1 MATSRRVVSGIGI
14 CEPER
19 EPKDRDNKRGNP
31 MKSSILLACCGVLAA
46 STAFAQDPVADFY
59 KKNNTIRLLVGSE
72 AGGGYDAYARLLAR
86 HISKFIPGNPTIVV
100 QNMPGAGGIVAANYL
115 YNAAPKDGSAMAQVQ
130 RLVPFVQIMGEPG
143 PQFETAKFN
152 WLCSLASEVTV
163 CVSWKASTD
172 VKTFEDLKK
181 KELIIGGSGPN
192 DTETVPATLN
202 NVLGAK
208 FKLITGYP
216 SSTAITL
223 AMERGE
229 VSAVCSSYSSLA
241 TRNAHWFR
249 DDKVNFLVQASTQKH
264 PALPNVPLALE
275 LATNPDDKALLEF
288 SDARLAIGRPF
299 MLPPGVPAERVKALR
314 AAFDQMVKDKD
325 FLADAEKE
333 GRELDI
339 VGGDEMQAL
348 LERLSKTPKAMI
360 DRLADVIK
368 YKGPTVTAKVEE
380 AAAAE
385 GAISAIEG
393 DGAKITIKLKDGKT
407 YKTSLSGSRTNLQIA
422 GKKADRKELKVG
434 QICAITAPADGQEA
448 SQVACK

>member
-1 MATSRRVVSGIGI
+1 MKLSIALAFCGI
-14 CEPER
+14 
-19 EPKDRDNKRGNP
+19 
-31 MKSSILLACCGVLAA
+31 VAA
-46 STAFAQDPVADFY
+46 SPALAQDPVSDFY
-59 KKNNTIRLLVGSE
+59 KKNNTLRLLVGSE
-72 AGGGYDAYARLLAR
+72 AGGGYDGYARLLSR
-86 HISKFIPGNPTIVV
+86 HLGRFIPGNPTIVV

-115 YNAAPKDGSAMAQVQ
+115 YNAAPKDGTVIAQVQ

-152 WLCSLASEVTV
+152 WLGSLASEVTV
-163 CVSWKASTD
+163 CVSWHTSP
-172 VKTFEDLKK
+172 VKTFQDLKK
-181 KELIIGGSGPN
+181 TELIIGGSGPN

-202 NVLGAK
+202 NVLGTK
-208 FKLITGYP
+208 FKLVTGYP
-216 SSTAITL
+216 SSTAVTL

-229 VSAVCSSYSSLA
+229 VSAVCSSYSSLV
-241 TRNAHWFR
+241 TRNAHWFKEN
-249 DDKVNFLVQASTQKH
+249 KVNFLVQSSTQKH
-264 PALPNVPLALE
+264 PELPNVPLALE
-275 LATNPDDKALLEF
+275 FATNAEDKALLEF

-314 AAFDQMVKDKD
+314 TAFNQMVKDKE

-333 GRELDI
+333 KRELDI
-339 VGGDEMQAL
+339 VSGDDMQAL

-368 YKGPTVTAKVEE
+368 YKGPTVTAKVQE

-385 GAISAIEG
+385 GAIAEIEN
-393 DGAKITIKLKDGKT
+393 DGAKITIKLRDGKT
-407 YKTSLSGSRTNLQIA
+407 YKTSISGSRTNLQIA

-434 QICAITAPADGQEA
+434 QVCAITAPADGQEA

>member
-1 MATSRRVVSGIGI
+1 
-14 CEPER
+14 
-19 EPKDRDNKRGNP
+19 

-46 STAFAQDPVADFY
+46 STAYAQDPVADFY

-152 WLCSLASEVTV
+152 WLGSLASEVTV

-407 YKTSLSGSRTNLQIA
+407 YNTSISGSRTNLQIA

-434 QICAITAPADGQEA
+434 QVCAITAPADGQEA

>member
-1 MATSRRVVSGIGI
+1 
-14 CEPER
+14 
-19 EPKDRDNKRGNP
+19 
-31 MKSSILLACCGVLAA
+31 MKSSILLAFCGVLAA
-46 STAFAQDPVADFY
+46 SPALAQSDPVADFY
-59 KKNNTIRLLVGSE
+59 KKNNQIRLLVGSE
-72 AGGGYDAYARLLAR
+72 PGGGYDGYARLLAR
-86 HISKFIPGNPTIVV
+86 HLGKFIPGNPTIVV
-100 QNMPGAGGIVAANYL
+100 QNMPGAGGIVASNFL
-115 YNAAPKDGSAMAQVQ
+115 YNAAPKDGTAMAQVQ

-152 WLCSLASEVTV
+152 WLGSLASEVTV

-172 VKTFEDLKK
+172 VRTFEDLKK

-192 DTETVPATLN
+192 DTETVPALLN
-202 NVLGAK
+202 NVLGTK

-229 VSAVCSSYSSLA
+229 VHAVCSSYSSLS

-249 DDKVNFLVQASTQKH
+249 DDKVNLLVQASTQKH

-275 LATNPDDKALLEF
+275 LATNPEDKALLEF

-299 MLPPGVPAERVKALR
+299 MLPPGVPPERVKALR
-314 AAFDQMVKDKD
+314 TAFNQMVKDKD

-348 LERLSKTPKAMI
+348 LERLSKTPKSLI
-360 DRLADVIK
+360 DRLADSIK

-380 AAAAE
+380 AKTEGSIAE
-385 GAISAIEG
+385 LQ
-393 DGAKITIKLKDGKT
+393 DGGRKVVFKLKDGKT
-407 YKTSLSGSRTNLQIA
+407 FTAGVSGSRTKVKVA
-422 GKKADRKELKVG
+422 GKDGSRESLKVG
-434 QICAITAPADGQEA
+434 QNCAFAAPADGQEA
-448 SQVACK
+448 SLIECK